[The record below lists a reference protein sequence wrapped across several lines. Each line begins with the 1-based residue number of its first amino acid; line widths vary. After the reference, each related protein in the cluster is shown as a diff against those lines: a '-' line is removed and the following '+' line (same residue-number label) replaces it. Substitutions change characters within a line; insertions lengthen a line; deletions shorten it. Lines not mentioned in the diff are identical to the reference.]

1 MMIPKTLKDK
11 LPLRLIL
18 PTSLDVSALLYLE
31 SSSAQIRCREPGAGK
46 LQAKP
51 LIEMLLSRS
60 MTKFQLPI
68 AFRQLLGMLLDRQR
82 FDNPGVCRQIIEGL
96 EVTLIEEA

>member
-1 MMIPKTLKDK
+1 
-11 LPLRLIL
+11 
-18 PTSLDVSALLYLE
+18 
-31 SSSAQIRCREPGAGK
+31 
-46 LQAKP
+46 
-51 LIEMLLSRS
+51 

-68 AFRQLLGMLLDRQR
+68 AFRQLLGMVLDCQR